1 MDIEIDKD
9 NIDLINTYKE
19 INEYLNY
26 LNNNLIEDSEE
37 AENES

>member
-37 AENES
+37 AENEN

>member
-9 NIDLINTYKE
+9 NIELINTYKE
-19 INEYLNY
+19 INEYLIY

-37 AENES
+37 SENES